1 MACAD
6 PAALV
11 AQQQKSRKG
20 RCLRSLA
27 VWAGFTLAAAW
38 CLQGTVLADTDWSRI
53 GGASGLLASI
63 GRYLQLDPALIPE
76 LVIPTIEAFM
86 VACVGKVLGC
96 FLSLPRSEERPGGTA
111 GGLRCIARG
120 VP

>member
-27 VWAGFTLAAAW
+27 VWAGFALAAAL
-38 CLQGTVLADTDWSRI
+38 CLQGTVLADTDWSRL
-53 GGASGLLASI
+53 GGASGVLASI
-63 GRYLQLDPALIPE
+63 GRYLQLDLALIPE
-76 LVIPTIEAFM
+76 FVIPT
-86 VACVGKVLGC
+86 
-96 FLSLPRSEERPGGTA
+96 RSEEHTSVLQSLMRISYP
-111 GGLRCIARG
+111 LFCL
-120 VP
+120 